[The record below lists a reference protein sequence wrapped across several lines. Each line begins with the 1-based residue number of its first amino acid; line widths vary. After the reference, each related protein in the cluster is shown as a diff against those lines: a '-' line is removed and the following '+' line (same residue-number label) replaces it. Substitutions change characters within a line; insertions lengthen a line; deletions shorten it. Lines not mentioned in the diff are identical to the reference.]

1 MFIFILHV
9 LRNGDVR
16 SAYLRKKQK
25 WKELRSVGTS
35 YTAQPQGSINMLST
49 KVISETDAQEKQ
61 ETRKRSNPTPRSL
74 SSVGGSTFALHEQR
88 TMHDPYRHVNIMA
101 GTPLN
106 TLRD

>member
-1 MFIFILHV
+1 M
-9 LRNGDVR
+9 RNGDVQ

-35 YTAQPQGSINMLST
+35 YTAQPQGSIDMLST
-49 KVISETDAQEKQ
+49 KVISETDAQGKQ

-88 TMHDPYRHVNIMA
+88 TM
-101 GTPLN
+101 TPID
-106 TLRD
+106 T

>member
-35 YTAQPQGSINMLST
+35 STAQRQGSIDMLST

-61 ETRKRSNPTPRSL
+61 ETRKRSSPTPRSL
-74 SSVGGSTFALHEQR
+74 SSVCGSAFALYQQR
-88 TMHDPYRHVNIMA
+88 TM
-101 GTPLN
+101 TPVD
-106 TLRD
+106 T